1 VSELNRLGT
10 WLEMVFGADTPVEP
24 LSWGQTAARAIVV
37 YVIGIAL
44 IRMGKSRMLS
54 RLSAADVLTGLI
66 LGSLLSRGI
75 TGNASIS
82 GTTSS
87 CTALVAIHWL
97 FTRIACHSSWF
108 GDLVKGHGNLIVK
121 DGKIIEDALWSHH
134 LSRHD
139 LEEQLRIHGVG
150 SVDEV
155 ECAHKE
161 RSGEVSVVKR
171 KAAPRVVEI
180 AVESGVQMVRIE
192 LQ

>member
-1 VSELNRLGT
+1 VSELNRLT
-10 WLEMVFGADTPVEP
+10 SWLEFVFGADTPGDT
-24 LSWGQTAARAIVV
+24 LTWGQTAARAIVV
-37 YVIGIAL
+37 YLIGIAL
-44 IRMGKSRMLS
+44 IRLGKSRMLS
-54 RLSAADVLTGLI
+54 RLSAADVLMGLV

-108 GDLVKGHGNLIVK
+108 GDLVKGHGHMIVK
-121 DGKIIEDALWSHH
+121 DGKAVEGALQKHH

-139 LEEQLRIHGVG
+139 LEEQLRLRGVR
-150 SVDEV
+150 SLDEV

-161 RSGEVSVVKR
+161 RSGEVSVIKR
-171 KAAPRVVEI
+171 RRAPQVLDI
-180 AVESGVQMVRIE
+180 AVEPGVQTVRIQVE
-192 LQ
+192 

>member
-1 VSELNRLGT
+1 MNPLSE
-10 WLEMVFGADTPVEP
+10 WLTFIFGADTPIEP
-24 LSWGQTAARAIVV
+24 LSWGQTAARALVV
-37 YVIGIAL
+37 YLIGITL
-44 IRMGKSRMLS
+44 IRMGKSRMMT
-54 RLSAADVLTGLI
+54 RLSAADMLTGLV

-87 CTALVAIHWL
+87 CMALVGIHWL

-121 DGKIIEDALWSHH
+121 DGKVIEGALQRHH

-139 LEEQLRIHGVG
+139 LEEQLRIHGVR
-150 SVDEV
+150 SIDEV

-171 KAAPRVVEI
+171 KSAPRIVEI
-180 AVESGVQMVRIE
+180 AVAPGVQTVRLE
-192 LQ
+192 V